1 MAPLD
6 HSCKRDMRQNES
18 EPPSDMKN
26 SLKCP
31 AIVSW
36 LAHPLHLQHQFAAFW
51 RSEVFFAMENSKAY
65 YKNVSWHLVARS
77 GLGHSHKPQICKK
90 NLFKQNNL
98 NSSSCILFLPVFHR
112 KHHRS
117 TVCLELPVP
126 LRIPVPCVCPVPR
139 LHSRHISSRHRQFP
153 LNVPEHGTFSFSQTG
168 AETQILHK
176 KSLKIHLEAEER
188 KKGGKEKGLN
198 TILVSTN
205 ATHSSGVTKGTLSR
219 WYQLWC

>member
-112 KHHRS
+112 KHRRS

-139 LHSRHISSRHRQFP
+139 LHSRHISSRHR
-153 LNVPEHGTFSFSQTG
+153 
-168 AETQILHK
+168 
-176 KSLKIHLEAEER
+176 
-188 KKGGKEKGLN
+188 
-198 TILVSTN
+198 
-205 ATHSSGVTKGTLSR
+205 
-219 WYQLWC
+219 